1 MKKIKQV
8 IFSLAVFALLWITG
22 SMDNGE
28 ISIKSAVILS
38 AVDFAVIVWSGFTS
52 GLLVLPDK
60 ICIKLHKKTYDKSY
74 TLEELIEYATKDIEM
89 DGEADE

>member
-8 IFSLAVFALLWITG
+8 IFFLAVFVMFLITG

-28 ISIKSAVILS
+28 ISIKAAVILL
-38 AVDFAVIVWSGFTS
+38 AVDFAVILWSGFTS

-60 ICIKLHKKTYDKSY
+60 
-74 TLEELIEYATKDIEM
+74 ERRTK
-89 DGEADE
+89 

>member
-8 IFSLAVFALLWITG
+8 IFFLAVFALFWITG

-28 ISIKSAVILS
+28 ISIKAAVILS
-38 AVDFAVIVWSGFTS
+38 AVDFSVIVWSGFSS

-60 ICIKLHKKTYDKSY
+60 ERRLK
-74 TLEELIEYATKDIEM
+74 
-89 DGEADE
+89 